1 VTHRRPSSAFS
12 GGEAG
17 PHDLLRF
24 LGSLADDA
32 DAVALEHARDV
43 GRVDRKADDSPVTA
57 ADREVERVLR
67 ARLERERPG
76 EAIVGE
82 EGGGAIGG
90 RRPGRSW
97 LLDPIDGTA
106 QFARGVPVWATLIGV
121 VEDGAPVAGMVSAP
135 ALGRRWWGARG
146 EPSPWRVSDV
156 DDFGEALFSVSR
168 LWWADAAARG
178 RIDALA
184 LRCWTAGGY
193 ESFFGPVLVAEG
205 AIDIA
210 VMPEVEPWD
219 VVPLQA
225 VVEAAGGRCS
235 PLDCGGPRIGALFS
249 NARLHDAA
257 LEALRAA

>member
-1 VTHRRPSSAFS
+1 MDR
-12 GGEAG
+12 GLIE
-17 PHDLLRF
+17 F
-24 LGSLADDA
+24 LTSLADDA
-32 DAVALEHARDV
+32 DAVALEHARDG

-57 ADREVERVLR
+57 ADREVERALR

-82 EGGGAIGG
+82 EGGGAAGA
-90 RRPGRSW
+90 GRSW

-106 QFARGVPVWATLIGV
+106 QYARGVPVWATLIGV

-156 DDFGEALFSVSR
+156 DDFGDALFSVSR
-168 LWWADAAARG
+168 LWWADAAARA

-193 ESFFGPVLVAEG
+193 ESFLGPALVAEG
-205 AIDIA
+205 AIDVA
-210 VMPEVEPWD
+210 LLPEVEPWD

-235 PLDCGGPRIGALFS
+235 PVDCGGPRIGALFT
-249 NARLHDAA
+249 NAALHDDALAVLQAA
-257 LEALRAA
+257 